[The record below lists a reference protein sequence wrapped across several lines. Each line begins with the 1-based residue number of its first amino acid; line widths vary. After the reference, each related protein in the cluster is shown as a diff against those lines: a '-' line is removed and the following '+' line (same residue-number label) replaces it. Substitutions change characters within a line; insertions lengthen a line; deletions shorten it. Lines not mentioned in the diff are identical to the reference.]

1 MTLEIPYSLS
11 DIFFIIVIV
20 MPGYFALFIFRWLAY
35 LEDRWSDQEIILLS
49 LTSSVFIYIL
59 TGYICNV
66 TQFEE
71 IRNIILHPN
80 KAIILAGITILL
92 GLLPGLAIRLY
103 LHFKNISPGN
113 TWVTALE
120 SAMDSDDDVW
130 ALIYTTDGKE
140 YKGIIN
146 YYDTGE
152 EPNSITISRPY
163 QILRDENFYVRDEFE
178 VGKEILF
185 KEKDILRIILFNEI

>member
-1 MTLEIPYSLS
+1 
-11 DIFFIIVIV
+11 
-20 MPGYFALFIFRWLAY
+20 
-35 LEDRWSDQEIILLS
+35 
-49 LTSSVFIYIL
+49 
-59 TGYICNV
+59 
-66 TQFEE
+66 
-71 IRNIILHPN
+71 
-80 KAIILAGITILL
+80 
-92 GLLPGLAIRLY
+92 
-103 LHFKNISPGN
+103 
-113 TWVTALE
+113 
-120 SAMDSDDDVW
+120 
-130 ALIYTTDGKE
+130 LIYTTDGKE

>member
-1 MTLEIPYSLS
+1 
-11 DIFFIIVIV
+11 

-130 ALIYTTDGKE
+130 ALI
-140 YKGIIN
+140 
-146 YYDTGE
+146 
-152 EPNSITISRPY
+152 
-163 QILRDENFYVRDEFE
+163 
-178 VGKEILF
+178 
-185 KEKDILRIILFNEI
+185 